1 MAAPSP
7 RISAPSVL
15 AVHAAGSE
23 VTSPDPVLR
32 VGGMAFA
39 NGVLMRSGQ
48 SWAWARDDG
57 SVLHGT
63 AASVLDGRPWLRLP
77 VLRSAVSFI
86 EMTAFSLRLHR
97 LNGGRRTMRLLVCL
111 VVCILASVAL
121 SSAIHALIPS
131 EMLGGVL
138 LQALGILLA
147 LTVLQLGMGSEVWRY
162 HGAEHKVVNAYE
174 ARADLQDVAAVQAF
188 SRIHDRC
195 GTNLVL
201 IVFALALLCLPLGV
215 SVVGQALSLVAAV
228 LVVALALELFRL
240 IERAPR
246 SPFSRVVLSGGRT
259 LQRLLTTREP
269 RSEHLVLAGRA
280 LLRVV
285 DAEADRLRRTPT
297 LEGASVG

>member
-7 RISAPSVL
+7 RISALSTPAATGD
-15 AVHAAGSE
+15 AV
-23 VTSPDPVLR
+23 SPAPVLR

-39 NGVLMRSGQ
+39 NGVLMRSGR

-57 SVLHGT
+57 TVLHGT
-63 AASVLDGRPWLRLP
+63 AASLLDGRPWLRLP

-86 EMTAFSLRLHR
+86 EMTALSLRLHR
-97 LNGGRRTMRLLVCL
+97 LNGGRRTTRLIVCL

-138 LQALGILLA
+138 LQVLGILLA
-147 LTVLQLGMGSEVWRY
+147 LTVLQLGMGTEVWRY

-174 ARADLQDVAAVQAF
+174 ARADLRDAGAVQAH

-195 GTNLVL
+195 GTNLVA
-201 IVFALALLCLPLGV
+201 IVFALTLLCLPLGT
-215 SVVGQALSLVAAV
+215 SPVGQVLSVVAAV
-228 LVVALALELFRL
+228 LVIAVALELFRL
-240 IERAPR
+240 VERSPR
-246 SPFSRVVLSGGRT
+246 SPFSRAVLLGGRT

-269 RSEHLVLAGRA
+269 RPEHLDLASRA
-280 LLRVV
+280 LLGAVA
-285 DAEADRLRRTPT
+285 AESARLQQGVAP
-297 LEGASVG
+297 AC